1 MCASERRVRARSY
14 FQVSVHDALAV
25 QIGERFDHA
34 RAVEA
39 NFRFFEC
46 TSIAQHGPEF
56 AAETTLEQH
65 VQILAVFKRL
75 V

>member
-1 MCASERRVRARSY
+1 MRASDGHVRSY
-14 FQVSVHDALAV
+14 FQISVDDALAV

-39 NFRFFEC
+39 NFGFFEC
-46 TSIAQHGPEF
+46 TSIAQYRPEF
-56 AAETTLEQH
+56 AAETALEQH
-65 VQILAVFKRL
+65 VKILAVFKRL